1 MRKGIR
7 AVLERRS
14 DIEVVAETR
23 DGCETLE
30 RLERVAVDV
39 TLIDLE
45 MPKLDGLETVRR
57 LCGRDPRVRA
67 LVTSA
72 SADAETVVRIVEYGG
87 RGFIRK
93 GAGPEELELALRAVA
108 GGEGYLCP
116 SVSRAII
123 DTYLARTASGEAR
136 SGHLTPRQREVL
148 GLVARGWRTKEIA
161 AALGLSVKT
170 VESHRA
176 AIMRRLGVHRMAGL
190 VQEASRM
197 GLLVPGE

>member
-7 AVLERRS
+7 AVLERCP
-14 DIEVVAETR
+14 DIEVVAETC

-30 RLERVAVDV
+30 VLETVAVDV
-39 TLIDLE
+39 ALIDLE
-45 MPKLDGLETVRR
+45 MPGLDGLETVRR
-57 LCGRDPRVRA
+57 LCGRDPGVHTI
-67 LVTSA
+67 VTSA
-72 SADAETVVRIVEYGG
+72 TADVESVVRILEYGG
-87 RGFIRK
+87 RGFVRK

-123 DTYLARTASGEAR
+123 DTYLERTARGGAR
-136 SGHLTPRQREVL
+136 GGHLTPRQREVL
-148 GLVARGWRTKEIA
+148 ELVARGWRTKEIA